1 MNLYRYR
8 VVEKTTTIK
17 RGNHVYN
24 TSMYHLQRSVL
35 GIMWTDIKSYINV
48 DNAIEA
54 YDTKVGKEEVKETVI
69 RPVKETP

>member
-1 MNLYRYR
+1 
-8 VVEKTTTIK
+8 
-17 RGNHVYN
+17 
-24 TSMYHLQRSVL
+24 MYHLQRSVL